1 MTSCGVFPC
10 GFEVINTQRSLILTS
25 VWCIGGFCFFLWKG
39 FGETSRTGQIV
50 EGSAKLSIFSF
61 WPRFIHLFSI
71 CKIHWVVVI
80 TLYSASHPHE
90 PYLLSSVGS
99 RVTWLAPNKISVQVG
114 TKPDLFPG
122 LTNTDFQNAKQKKK
136 EKRKKLSRQ
145 IDVFHLLPTKS
156 FFLSIHCGG
165 IGGSYQEYLLR
176 SKISI

>member
-1 MTSCGVFPC
+1 MWVRGYKYSR
-10 GFEVINTQRSLILTS
+10 ISNTYLSLMYRWLL
-25 VWCIGGFCFFLWKG
+25 FLSLEG

-61 WPRFIHLFSI
+61 WPHFIHLFSI
-71 CKIHWVVVI
+71 CKIQWLVI
-80 TLYSASHPHE
+80 ITSYSASHPHE

-99 RVTWLAPNKISVQVG
+99 RVTRLAPNKISIQVG

-122 LTNTDFQNAKQKKK
+122 LTDFQNAKQKKK
-136 EKRKKLSRQ
+136 EKRKKLPRQ
-145 IDVFHLLPTKS
+145 IDVCHLLPTKS
-156 FFLSIHCGG
+156 FFLNIHSGG